1 MTHLPDG
8 YEPHFRQSPVTAPWE
23 PLYSRRSD
31 EAVAI
36 GFHLAAPHCNS
47 RGLLHG
53 GVIAALADN
62 AMGLSYTAAHARTFG
77 EGGKPLTVSLN
88 IDYVASASIG
98 QWVEVMPRVVK
109 AGRSMGF
116 VEAHVMADGVPVA
129 RASATFRMPA
139 EAKRA

>member
-1 MTHLPDG
+1 MTNLPDG

-23 PLYSRRSD
+23 PLYSRWSD
-31 EAVAI
+31 DAVAI
-36 GFHLAAPHCNS
+36 GFHLAEPHCNS

-62 AMGLSYTAAHARTFG
+62 AMGLSYTAAHAKAFG
-77 EGGKPLTVSLN
+77 AGGKPLTVSLN
-88 IDYVASASIG
+88 IDYVAPASIG
-98 QWVEVMPRVVK
+98 QWVEMKPHVVR

-116 VEAHVMADGVPVA
+116 VEALVTADGATVA